1 MRDHQSVLAREYE
14 ESEMRSEVRDAL
26 KTALVAQ
33 AHALLAMLPGA
44 PGEAQLLQALAGLPA
59 PRAYSTAP
67 PKREAAGYRLC
78 GPVAVIEIFGALAH
92 RTYADWAGW
101 VQGYQDVANQLAA
114 ALGDRAVKAVA
125 LSIDSPGGVVDGCAQ
140 LAEQIRAARGA
151 KPIHAC
157 INDFGTSAAYWI
169 ASAADKISA
178 TKTARIGSIGVRAM
192 HIDMSKALSDAGYTV
207 TEIFAG
213 DHKIDGTPYAPLS
226 DAARAAIQASI
237 DYYHGLFASTVAAN
251 RGLDKSAVIAT
262 QAAVYDPIQAKRL
275 GLIDAIEDPDTAISR
290 LAQRYGGRAQPQ
302 RAAAR
307 VSRSSAMTDDP
318 SRYQADGPLITQ
330 AQVDTASAEGRQAG
344 VAEGRKQERDR
355 LAAVLALPEAEGREA
370 QAKAL
375 ALTTDLDPT
384 ACAAILSAAPKA
396 EAAPVAAPAA
406 QSEFAAHMAAIGN
419 PKIGPDG
426 AAASSPDK
434 AERAWAYAF
443 GQHQPVR
450 KQ

>member
-125 LSIDSPGGVVDGCAQ
+125 LSVDSPGGVVDGCAQ

-178 TKTARIGSIGVRAM
+178 TKTARIGSIGVRAL

-237 DYYHGLFASTVAAN
+237 DYYHGLFASAVAAN

-275 GLIDAIEDPDTAISR
+275 GLIDAIEDPDAVISR

-318 SRYQADGPLITQ
+318 SRYQADGPPITQ
-330 AQVDTASAEGRQAG
+330 AQVDAARAEGRQAG

-396 EAAPVAAPAA
+396 ETKPAAA
-406 QSEFAAHMAAIGN
+406 QSDFAVHMAALGN

-426 AAASSPDK
+426 AAASGPDA
-434 AERAWAYAF
+434 AERAWGYAF
-443 GQHQPVR
+443 AQQQPAR
-450 KQ
+450 QR